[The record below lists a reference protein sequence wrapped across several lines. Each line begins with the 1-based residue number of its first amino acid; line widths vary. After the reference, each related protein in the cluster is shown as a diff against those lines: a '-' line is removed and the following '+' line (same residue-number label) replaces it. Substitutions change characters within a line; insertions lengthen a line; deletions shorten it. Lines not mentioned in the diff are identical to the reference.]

1 MSNFKQPA
9 RGCQHHPDNTPPTAE
24 RIDPWLCHVC
34 GDGFR
39 SERGKACA
47 ICYQIACREH
57 LDFIV
62 VENRDFQQPQL
73 KPVCS
78 VCRQLIE
85 LEQHDRP
92 E

>member
-1 MSNFKQPA
+1 MNCRDDPATDQP
-9 RGCQHHPDNTPPTAE
+9 TTE
-24 RIDPWLCHVC
+24 SVDPWLCHVC
-34 GDGFR
+34 GDGYR

-62 VENRDFQQPQL
+62 VEDRNFQQPQL

-85 LEQHDRP
+85 T
-92 E
+92 